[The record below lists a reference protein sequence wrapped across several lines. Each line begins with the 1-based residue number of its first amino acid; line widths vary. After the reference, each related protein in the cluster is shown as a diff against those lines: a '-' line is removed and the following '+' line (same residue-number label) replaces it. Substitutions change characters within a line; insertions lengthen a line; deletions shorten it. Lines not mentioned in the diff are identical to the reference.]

1 MTIPKDSSKTFYR
14 PSDNDQKQAECGS
27 IINILLIG
35 NDDVEL
41 LQVWDMLDKA
51 DNSYYDIKI
60 VNSSEDALKYAENT
74 CLDLCF
80 IDLNLDGNSAHELIE
95 NLRGLHKGSAFILLL
110 DEESPDT
117 ISFALEAGFDDC
129 LVKRKVTIFDLE
141 KSIKF
146 AVGRHLQKCDPV
158 KNSPN
163 QSESKYKAVFENAN
177 DAIFI
182 IQDNKI
188 IDCNSK
194 ACEIFRCTRDQII
207 NQSPFIFNSNPQP
220 DGLFSVEK
228 IQKDVKAAQEGIPQ
242 IFEWKHR
249 RYDNTEFF
257 SSVSLTKI
265 ELDHKL
271 CLIAIVRDITTIRQT
286 EQLIVDREEKFRS
299 IYNNVQ
305 VGLFKTR
312 SSDGLILECN
322 DRFAKILGY
331 NYVEELANKVCVGE
345 SVYADS
351 DVRERMLSELNTYGE
366 VRNFEMRC
374 NCADG
379 QQKWLRYSARLNSEK
394 GYLEGVATDIT
405 LEKKAFDMLR
415 KSNRKVRNILESIRD
430 GFYTL
435 DDKLV
440 ITYFNRAAERILG
453 CNGNEILGMNLFL
466 ALPEFRGEYLE
477 REFRKALRTKTSSSL
492 ELNLT
497 AEQDGDWYEIRIYPG
512 EDGLSVYFSEITAR
526 KRFEQMLLDSE
537 RKMQSIFAT
546 AAEGILIIDRDGHI
560 ESFNPAAKHIFKY
573 DQDKLQNE
581 QITVLIP
588 DFLTEIAGLL
598 DKANNNFER
607 KISNFELTGKRYDGS
622 RFPLKLSV
630 SEMILNGQQWYTV
643 IIHDLTDERE
653 QMSRLMEMDKF
664 SAIGTLA
671 AGVAHEFKNYLA
683 GIIGNASFGLEY
695 LDNKD
700 GLKMAREAFE
710 QVINIGENAN
720 RVTLSLLT
728 YSHNNLYEKTREDLN
743 ALIEEVLTIISKK
756 ARAANVEIETDLKVL
771 PKQNVFA
778 GKFQQM
784 ILNLIL
790 NAKQAI
796 ENKGIIRIST
806 SLQDEYITI
815 EVEDNGCG
823 IPDENQGRIFD
834 PFFSTRGVWGE
845 HKDNGAGLGLSICRN
860 ITTEHGGDISVK
872 SKVNEGSVFTIKLPV
887 NCYKAGQ
894 TDTTPDFFTQNI
906 FLFSAEESTIH
917 FFSELTHKAETE
929 LHVCN
934 EINDLDNIHSE
945 QILVVLD
952 AGYPGMGELYR
963 IGSYCKEKDICFIIV
978 NSGKHSEYQLEELF
992 NDAKT
997 VLQGLPEIN
1006 LISQEIIS

>member
-1 MTIPKDSSKTFYR
+1 
-14 PSDNDQKQAECGS
+14 
-27 IINILLIG
+27 
-35 NDDVEL
+35 
-41 LQVWDMLDKA
+41 MLDKS
-51 DNSYYDIKI
+51 DNSCYDIKFI
-60 VNSSEDALKYAENT
+60 KSSEDALKYTVNT
-74 CLDLCF
+74 CLDVCF
-80 IDLNLDGNSAHELIE
+80 VDLNYAGDNPHELIE
-95 NLRGLHKGSAFILLL
+95 NLRGLDTDSAFILLL

-117 ISFALEAGFDDC
+117 ISLALEAGFNDC
-129 LVKRKVTIFDLE
+129 LVKKSVSIFDLE

-146 AVGRHLQKCDPV
+146 AVSRHPQKSDRAANV
-158 KNSPN
+158 TN
-163 QSESKYKAVFENAN
+163 QSESKYKVVFENAN

-194 ACEIFRCTRDQII
+194 ACEMFRCTRDQII
-207 NQSPFIFNSNPQP
+207 NQIPLIFAPESLP
-220 DGLFSVEK
+220 DGQLSVEK
-228 IQKDVKAAQEGIPQ
+228 IQKDIKKAQEGIPQ
-242 IFEWKHR
+242 IFEWKYC
-249 RYDNTEFF
+249 RYDKTEFY

-271 CLIAIVRDITTIRQT
+271 CLIAIVRDITKLKQT
-286 EQLIVDREEKFRS
+286 EQLISDREEKFRS
-299 IYNNVQ
+299 VYNNVQ

-331 NYVEELANKVCVGE
+331 NYVEELVNNVYVGE

-351 DVRERMLSELNTYGE
+351 DERKRMLSELNTYGE
-366 VRNFEMRC
+366 VRNFEVLV
-374 NCADG
+374 NCTDG
-379 QQKWLRYSARLNSEK
+379 QQKWLRYSARLNAEK
-394 GYLEGVATDIT
+394 DYLEGVATDIT

-453 CNGNEILGMNLFL
+453 CNGNEILGRNLFL

-477 REFRKALRTKTSSSL
+477 NEFRKALRTKTASSL
-492 ELNLT
+492 EMNLT

-526 KRFEQMLLDSE
+526 KRFEQMLLDNE

-546 AAEGILIIDRDGHI
+546 AAEGILIIDRNGHI
-560 ESFNPAAKHIFKY
+560 ESYNPAAEHIFKY

-598 DKANNNFER
+598 DKANSNFER
-607 KISNFELTGKRYDGS
+607 KISNFELTGKRYDSS

-630 SEMILNGQQWYTV
+630 SEMILNGQQWYTL

-695 LDNKD
+695 LDNEGGMK
-700 GLKMAREAFE
+700 LARETLE
-710 QVINIGENAN
+710 QIIDIGENAN
-720 RVTLSLLT
+720 RVALSLLT
-728 YSHNNLYEKTREDLN
+728 YSRNNLYEKTREDLN
-743 ALIEEVLTIISKK
+743 TLIEEVLTIISKE
-756 ARAANVEIETDLKVL
+756 ARAANVEIETDLGIL
-771 PKQNVFA
+771 PKQYVFA

-784 ILNLIL
+784 ILNLLL

-796 ENKGIIRIST
+796 ESKGIIRIST

-815 EVEDNGCG
+815 EVKDNGCG
-823 IPDENQGRIFD
+823 IPDENQAHIFD
-834 PFFSTRGVWGE
+834 PFFSTKGVWGE

-860 ITTEHGGDISVK
+860 ITIEHGGDISVK

-894 TDTTPDFFTQNI
+894 TDTIPDFFSQNI
-906 FLFSAEESTIH
+906 ALFSSENSTIH
-917 FFSELTHKAETE
+917 FFTELTNKVETE
-929 LHVCN
+929 LFVCN
-934 EINDLDNIHSE
+934 EINDLDKILNR
-945 QILVVLD
+945 QPLVVLD
-952 AGYPGMGELYR
+952 ADYPGMGELYR
-963 IGSYCKEKDICFIIV
+963 IGNYCKEKNICFIFV
-978 NSGKHSEYQLEELF
+978 NSGKFTEYQLEELF
-992 NDAKT
+992 NDAKS

-1006 LISQEIIS
+1006 MISQELIS